1 MLILIEKIE
10 LSSERSHPFNE
21 GYWNYV
27 NTPKVW
33 YRILCAVGDIN
44 NIMDPD
50 IHALAMRCM
59 MDTWRQLQEVRLYGC
74 HLVTFTIVT
83 D

>member
-1 MLILIEKIE
+1 MLILIAKIE

-21 GYWNYV
+21 GYWDIV

-33 YRILCAVGDIN
+33 YRMLSAVGNIN

-50 IHALAMRCM
+50 IHALAMKCM
-59 MDTWRQLQEVRLYGC
+59 MDTWRQLQEVSLYGC
-74 HLVTFTIVT
+74 HLFTITIVT